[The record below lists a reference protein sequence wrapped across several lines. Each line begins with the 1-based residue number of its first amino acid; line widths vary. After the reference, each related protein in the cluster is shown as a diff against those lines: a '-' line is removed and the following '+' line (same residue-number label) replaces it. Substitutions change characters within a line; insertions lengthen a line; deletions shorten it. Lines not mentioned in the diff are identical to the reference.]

1 MSDEQDS
8 VEKGD
13 DRSVVKTLLKGLQ
26 ILDLVAASNKPLSL
40 TEIAREYGSDV
51 GTVHRFL
58 NTLIKEKFVWQDP
71 DSKRYLLSGKV
82 LALSRM
88 FFSQHRIYDL
98 AREDMLALSGRF
110 EESVQLSV
118 ITPEADAVLVDEIAG
133 KGPAVLTLAI
143 GARLPMHCTAQ
154 GKVLLAMQEAPIVE
168 RILDR
173 IEFVAH
179 TSKTIITR
187 DRLQQELESV
197 RILGYASSREEFVEG
212 LTSIAAPVY
221 NYTNLPVA
229 ALAIVC
235 PSSRF
240 GESQLVEM
248 AEPLV
253 RHAANISLKAGFSD
267 TVISTG
273 EPS

>member
-1 MSDEQDS
+1 MNDDQERDEK
-8 VEKGD
+8 VD

-26 ILDLVAASNKPLSL
+26 ILDVVAASNRPLSL
-40 TEIAREYGSDV
+40 TEIAQEYGSDV

-98 AREDMLALSGRF
+98 AREDMLALSGQF

-118 ITPEADAVLVDEIAG
+118 ITPEAEAVLVDEIAG
-133 KGPAVLTLAI
+133 GRPAVLSLSI

-154 GKVLLAMQEAPIVE
+154 GKVLLAMQEAPIIE
-168 RILDR
+168 RLLDR
-173 IEFVAH
+173 IDFVAH

-187 DRLQQELESV
+187 DRLQQELETI
-197 RILGYASSREEFVEG
+197 RTMGYASSCEEFVEG
-212 LTSIAAPVY
+212 LTSIAAPIY

-229 ALAIVC
+229 ALAVVC

-248 AEPLV
+248 AEPLI
-253 RHAANISLKAGFSD
+253 RHAAAISSKAGYVSHSD
-267 TVISTG
+267 
-273 EPS
+273 